1 MFKFKKNNPPIL
13 LYCTIVIFVIFF
25 IYMLYYIHVSNN
37 SKYSNNNSIEAFSL
51 KKTFNSQKRKF
62 KKFNNNHIKKYTSKI
77 SGFFKSLF

>member
-1 MFKFKKNNPPIL
+1 MFKLKKNKPHIL

-25 IYMLYYIHVSNN
+25 IYMLYYIHV
-37 SKYSNNNSIEAFSL
+37 SNNNSIEAFSL